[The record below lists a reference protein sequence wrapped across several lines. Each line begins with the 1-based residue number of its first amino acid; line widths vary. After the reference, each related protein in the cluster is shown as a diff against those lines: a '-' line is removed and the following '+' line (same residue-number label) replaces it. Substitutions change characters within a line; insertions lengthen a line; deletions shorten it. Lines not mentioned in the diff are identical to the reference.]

1 MGWSFFP
8 KSLLPQTFDFFT
20 LFDKQADYAVQAATE
35 FARLVKDFD
44 VNAEEV
50 HTMKEIEHQGDQ
62 VALQV
67 MDQLNKTFI
76 TPFDRE
82 DIHALSKELDNII
95 DMIYT
100 ITNRLRIYKVLST
113 DRNLAEFSR
122 VIEMAVKGVAQAV
135 KGLRDTKKYKDV
147 LKACVEVN
155 NLETLG
161 DKMRDDMLLDLF
173 EKYAADPVSV
183 IKWKEIY
190 QDAETILDVCEDVV
204 HVIESIIVKQA

>member
-8 KSLLPQTFDFFT
+8 KSLLPQEFNFFD
-20 LFDKQADYAVQAATE
+20 LFDKQADFAVEAATKFANFVKE
-35 FARLVKDFD
+35 FNVD
-44 VNAEEV
+44 VDEV
-50 HTMKEIEHQGDQ
+50 HTMKEIEHQADQ

-100 ITNRLRIYKVLST
+100 TTNRLRIYKILST

-122 VIEMAVKGVAQAV
+122 VIELAAKGVAKAV
-135 KGLRDTKKYKDV
+135 KGLRDTKNYKDV
-147 LKACVEVN
+147 LKNCVEVN
-155 NLETLG
+155 GLESLG
-161 DKMRDDMLLDLF
+161 DKMRDDMLGELF
-173 EKYAADPVSV
+173 DKYANDPVAV

-190 QDAETILDVCEDVV
+190 QDVEMVLDVCEDVV
-204 HVIESIIVKQA
+204 HIIESIIVKQA

>member
-1 MGWSFFP
+1 
-8 KSLLPQTFDFFT
+8 
-20 LFDKQADYAVQAATE
+20 
-35 FARLVKDFD
+35 
-44 VNAEEV
+44 
-50 HTMKEIEHQGDQ
+50 MKEMEDEGDQ

-82 DIHALSKELDNII
+82 DIHALSKELDHII

-100 ITNRLRIYKVLST
+100 ITNRLRIYKILST

-122 VIEMAVKGVAQAV
+122 VIELAVKGVAKAV
-135 KGLRDTKKYKDV
+135 KGLRDTKNYKDV
-147 LKACVEVN
+147 LKNCAEVN
-155 NLETLG
+155 GLESLG
-161 DKMRDDMLLDLF
+161 DKMRDDMLGELF

-190 QDAETILDVCEDVV
+190 QDVETVLDICEDTV
-204 HVIESIIVKQA
+204 HIIESILVKQA

>member
-8 KSLLPQTFDFFT
+8 KSLLPQQFDFFE
-20 LFDKQADYAVQAATE
+20 LFDKQADFAVEAATK
-35 FARLVKDFD
+35 FAKFVKDFD
-44 VNAEEV
+44 VDASEV

-82 DIHALSKELDNII
+82 DIHALSKELDHII

-100 ITNRLRIYKVLST
+100 ITNRLRIYKILST

-122 VIEMAVKGVAQAV
+122 VIELAVKGVAKAV
-135 KGLRDTKKYKDV
+135 KGLRDTKNYKDV
-147 LKACVEVN
+147 LKNCAEVN
-155 NLETLG
+155 GLESLG
-161 DKMRDDMLLDLF
+161 DKMRDDMLGELF

-190 QDAETILDVCEDVV
+190 QDVETVLDICEDTV
-204 HVIESIIVKQA
+204 HIIESILVKQA